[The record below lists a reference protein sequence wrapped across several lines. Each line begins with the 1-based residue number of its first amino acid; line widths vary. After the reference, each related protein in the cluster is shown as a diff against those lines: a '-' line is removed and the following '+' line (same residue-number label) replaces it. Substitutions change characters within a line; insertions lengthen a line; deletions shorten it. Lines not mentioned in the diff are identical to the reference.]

1 MRLIPSLI
9 FSILMIIT
17 ISKASQIEVI
27 DMKFAR
33 DVVNREPVDVSDR
46 FPPDIGRVYC
56 WTKIKADTV
65 PTKIYHVWY
74 YNEKEMAKVELEIR
88 YPVFRTWSYKTIL
101 PQWTGEWKV
110 VVQDEE
116 GNNIYEKTFEIKQ

>member
-1 MRLIPSLI
+1 MRKILVAFSLI
-9 FSILMIIT
+9 IAITTSSI
-17 ISKASQIEVI
+17 ASQIEVI

-33 DVVNREPVDVSDR
+33 NVVDREPVEVAET
-46 FPPDIGRVYC
+46 FPPDVNRVYC
-56 WTKIKADTV
+56 WTKIKADPV

-74 YNEKEMAKVELEIR
+74 YGDKEMAKVELEIR

-101 PQWTGEWKV
+101 PQWSGKWKV

-116 GNNIYEKTFEIKQ
+116 GNRIYEKSFEIE